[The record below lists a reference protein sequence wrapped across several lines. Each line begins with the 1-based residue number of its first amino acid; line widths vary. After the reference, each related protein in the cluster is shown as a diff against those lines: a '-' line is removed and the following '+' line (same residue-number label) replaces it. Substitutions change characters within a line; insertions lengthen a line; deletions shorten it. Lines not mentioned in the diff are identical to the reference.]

1 MAENE
6 NSPWWKPD
14 GEWAFAGFA
23 LAIFLVVTGLAGLVA
38 VLRQDSDE
46 TQVLWRGASGI
57 FALVV
62 TLVLYRLWKVR
73 R

>member
-1 MAENE
+1 MADNE

-23 LAIFLVVTGLAGLVA
+23 LAIFLVCTGLAGLVA
-38 VLRQDSDE
+38 ALTQESAE
-46 TQVLWRGASGI
+46 TQGLWRGVSGV

-62 TLVLYRLWKVR
+62 TLVLYRRWKVR